1 MTENEYTID
10 ELIDFMYNV
19 MDDSD
24 EEAIP
29 LVKEV
34 IQALE
39 KIQRYRAIGTVEEL
53 QELKCVIT
61 DFPLDCGDTVTTVKE
76 ILHQL
81 SKYLKIGTVEEFKA
95 LKEKNM
101 AKKPIFK
108 FEYEDG
114 RQFYDCP
121 VCGAYVMHAGVQSK
135 EKYCSNCGTKL
146 AWSE

>member
-95 LKEKNM
+95 LKEKKSEWKYSRKENI
-101 AKKPIFK
+101 ATCKNCS
-108 FEYEDG
+108 YEHYLG
-114 RQFYDCP
+114 TYHQYATNYCP
-121 VCGAYVMHAGVQSK
+121 KCGCEMK
-135 EKYCSNCGTKL
+135 T
-146 AWSE
+146 